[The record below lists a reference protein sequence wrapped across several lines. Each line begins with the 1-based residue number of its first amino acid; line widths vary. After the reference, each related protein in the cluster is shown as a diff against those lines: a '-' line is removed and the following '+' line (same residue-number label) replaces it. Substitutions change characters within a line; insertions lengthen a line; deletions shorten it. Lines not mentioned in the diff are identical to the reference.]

1 MAGNSLLTTS
11 AITRQAIRI
20 FVNSNA
26 FIKNI
31 ERQFDDEFGR
41 QGGKIG
47 SQLRIRLPNDYIVTS
62 GPALSVQDTSEQ
74 QTVLTMATQQHVDV
88 SFTTADLL
96 LSLDDFSERILLPM
110 MNNLAGSVASNIM
123 TNCAETICNITANL
137 DGSNNIITPTS
148 QTYLRANALIALNS
162 GPMVGHKIINDP
174 IQEADVVQSLSGLLN
189 PSTAISDQY
198 YDGTMYKALGALWFS
213 DQTVIKH
220 TAGTYNSAATV
231 SGGGQ
236 TGPTLVTSAIVGTL
250 VVGDIITIANVNAV
264 NRVTKQTTGRLRQF
278 VITVAAANG
287 ATSLSIYPS
296 IIPSATGVA
305 GGPAVQYQ
313 TVDSSPAAGA
323 TISLFTNAS
332 AVYNNSFRYAP
343 QAFTMATGELPLP
356 ANKVTARH
364 KYDNVSLRAVK
375 DYVIGTDQEVT
386 RVDVL
391 FGSLAVRPEW
401 AVRVPGPVS

>member
-1 MAGNSLLTTS
+1 VA
-11 AITRQAIRI
+11 
-20 FVNSNA
+20 
-26 FIKNI
+26 
-31 ERQFDDEFGR
+31 
-41 QGGKIG
+41 
-47 SQLRIRLPNDYIVTS
+47 S
-62 GPALSVQDTSEQ
+62 GPAISVQDTAEQ

-96 LSLDDFSERILLPM
+96 LSLDDFSERVLLPM
-110 MNNLAGSVASNIM
+110 MNNLAGAVASNIM
-123 TNCAETICNITANL
+123 SNVAESICNITANV

-148 QTYLRANALIALNS
+148 QQYLRAQALLAINS
-162 GPMVGHKIINDP
+162 APMVGHKIINDP

-189 PSTAISDQY
+189 PTTAISDQY
-198 YDGTMYKALGALWFS
+198 YEGTMYKALGAMWYS

-220 TAGTYNSAATV
+220 TAGTFT
-231 SGGGQ
+231 SGSVNQGGQ
-236 TGPTLVTSAIVGTL
+236 TGTALTVQNMTGTL

-278 VITVAAANG
+278 VVTVAVANG
-287 ATSLSIYPS
+287 GTTLNIYPALV
-296 IIPSATGVA
+296 PSANGVA

-313 TVDSSPAAGA
+313 TVDSSPAASA
-323 TISLFTNAS
+323 AISLFTNPS

-343 QAFTMATGELPLP
+343 QAFTMATGDLPLP

-364 KYDNVSLRAVK
+364 KYDNVSMRAVK

-391 FGSLAVRPEW
+391 YGSLAVRPEW